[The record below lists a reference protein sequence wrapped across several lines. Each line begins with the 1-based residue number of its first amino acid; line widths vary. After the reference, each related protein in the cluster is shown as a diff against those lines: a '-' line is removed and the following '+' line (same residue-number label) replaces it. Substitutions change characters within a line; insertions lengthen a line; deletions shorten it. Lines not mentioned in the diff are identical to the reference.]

1 MRAGTEARAGWPAGG
16 FTLIELIVVL
26 VVLGLLAALVG
37 PQLFDRVSGAKR
49 ETARAQLEL
58 FGIALDNYRLD
69 NGVYPTTEQGLA
81 ALNSQPAAPPAP
93 AHWRGPYLRK
103 RVPDDPWGR
112 PYLYTSPGTHDP
124 RGYDLVSHGR
134 DGGPGGTGEDA
145 DVASWE

>member
-1 MRAGTEARAGWPAGG
+1 MRGESPRRSVLPAGG

-37 PQLFDRVSGAKR
+37 PQLFDRVSGAKW

-69 NGVYPTTEQGLA
+69 NGAYPTTEQGLA
-81 ALNSQPAAPPAP
+81 TLNTRSTVPPAP
-93 AHWRGPYLRK
+93 SDWRGPYLRK

-112 PYLYTSPGTHDP
+112 PYVYASPGTHDP
-124 RGYDLVSHGR
+124 RGYDLVSYGR
-134 DGGPGGTGEDA
+134 DGEPGGTGEDA